1 MIQAT
6 AHGLK
11 LAGVITKLEVIMAY
25 CTNAELSG
33 ITDTTL
39 STTILDAIIAQAD
52 RRIKTRIQKG
62 GLTPPA
68 SDDALKAA
76 SLDLSQAGIITYNR
90 LKEDLTDRNM
100 TKTVKF
106 GETTIQDDPDEAIA
120 QLTQLAWDSVDA
132 YIAVQAGVA
141 TSGVPLPKSTTS

>member
-1 MIQAT
+1 
-6 AHGLK
+6 
-11 LAGVITKLEVIMAY
+11 MAY

-62 GLTPPA
+62 GITPPA
-68 SDDALKAA
+68 SDDMLKAA

-90 LKEDLTDRNM
+90 MKEDLTDRNM
-100 TKTVKF
+100 TKMVKF
-106 GETTIQDDPDEAIA
+106 GETTIQDDPDKAIEA
-120 QLTQLAWDSVDA
+120 LTALAWDSVDA
-132 YIAVQAGVA
+132 YIAVQSETAVTGTPA
-141 TSGVPLPKSTTS
+141 PLPKSTTSP